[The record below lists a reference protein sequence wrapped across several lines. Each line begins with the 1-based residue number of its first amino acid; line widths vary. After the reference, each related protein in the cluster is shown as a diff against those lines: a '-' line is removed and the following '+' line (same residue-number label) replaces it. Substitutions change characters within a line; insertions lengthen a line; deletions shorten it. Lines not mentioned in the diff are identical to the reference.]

1 MHNFYDVFSLRNRQK
16 IEDFARRHPPPKGIK
31 LCYNE
36 LSGKGLF
43 ADRDFEAGEEI
54 FRERCLVGLQVI
66 HHRNRAHCIHG
77 GNLCLCLMQH
87 EQNRDKGVAVCQHCF
102 RFLGPLAFQF
112 MALLQA
118 KGGENTES
126 LTESLQKT
134 GLPMNTALL
143 GNDGAPPSY
152 LTMPS
157 PVPCRQECGD
167 LYCSYE
173 CEQRSWH
180 ESGHKVLC
188 VGGECE
194 EAQEFSQHCTN
205 SNELLRLAAQVV
217 IITLNARPFQG
228 RRVRTDEGCPDVEDV
243 GNVDEHKDGGDSVVD
258 GGVKVYEGSDVRDSG
273 AEDGSAA
280 GDTEGGSDVAAFEAA
295 WESFA
300 TILKDEWRN
309 VAKEDD
315 VELADA
321 PSAEDG
327 VDDAGASLEESIG
340 IIVRD
345 SASLLRALLSAR
357 GLLGKPAVPPQSRR
371 AKRRRRAS
379 GGGGGVPAPAWVTG
393 GAEVLLSEK
402 GLGSIMGM
410 FELNNCAIAVPS
422 PAAAYVRAALQLP
435 AGPRR
440 EEVMRILRPI
450 LDQLRAPDYSSDSDG
465 DSGPGPDSAA
475 PMDTEGDGRS
485 GGGCGGRGGAAS
497 KTEKPAG
504 RAGSCGEANGAVRE
518 AAADGGEK
526 VEGEGDGDLGDE
538 DGDGWV
544 DEALPGCEGTGLFR
558 WQSCMNHACRPAC
571 IAFPPP
577 RDAVDGDIVVRA
589 AHPIKAPP
597 HLPTHPCPLLT

>member
-1 MHNFYDVFSLRNRQK
+1 M
-16 IEDFARRHPPPKGIK
+16 
-31 LCYNE
+31 
-36 LSGKGLF
+36 
-43 ADRDFEAGEEI
+43 
-54 FRERCLVGLQVI
+54 
-66 HHRNRAHCIHG
+66 
-77 GNLCLCLMQH
+77 
-87 EQNRDKGVAVCQHCF
+87 
-102 RFLGPLAFQF
+102 
-112 MALLQA
+112 
-118 KGGENTES
+118 
-126 LTESLQKT
+126 
-134 GLPMNTALL
+134 
-143 GNDGAPPSY
+143 
-152 LTMPS
+152 
-157 PVPCRQECGD
+157 
-167 LYCSYE
+167 
-173 CEQRSWH
+173 
-180 ESGHKVLC
+180 
-188 VGGECE
+188 
-194 EAQEFSQHCTN
+194 
-205 SNELLRLAAQVV
+205 
-217 IITLNARPFQG
+217 
-228 RRVRTDEGCPDVEDV
+228 RTDEGCPDVEDV